1 MKKVLLILFVLAIC
15 VLAMPQGV
23 MAATDIKPAVVNAN
37 VTAIALD
44 FKVTNPTC
52 GNPAGVWQLQRGLNT
67 LSALTGIKTEVNSSR
82 AWQISAVGLASDHTG
97 SLMSQA
103 NHGNFLQALTILQ
116 ESTNSYVILSGTPVV
131 QTGPPGNLVQNLR
144 YTNLQQS
151 VADLDKALTDY
162 QITITM
168 TCLEL

>member
-1 MKKVLLILFVLAIC
+1 MKKVLLIGLILAIC
-15 VLAMPQGV
+15 ILAMPQGV

-52 GNPAGVWQLQRGLNT
+52 GDPAGVWQLQRGLNT
-67 LSALTGIKTEVNSSR
+67 LSASTGIKTEVNSSR
-82 AWQISAVGLASDHTG
+82 AWQISAVGAASAHTG
-97 SLMSQA
+97 SMIS
-103 NHGNFLQALTILQ
+103 GGSPSNFLQALTILQ
-116 ESTNSYVILSGTPVV
+116 ESTNSYVVLSGTPVV